1 MKEATLKKCEVG
13 ISADANLN
21 IVFDNTDEALEPVSN
36 SSNAHA
42 NMNIFVNT

>member
-1 MKEATLKKCEVG
+1 MKEATGKKCEVG

-36 SSNAHA
+36 TSGAQA
-42 NMNIFVNT
+42 YMNIFVNT